1 MIMSNSRVLSMGIF
15 FCRRRVNPEQDIQQL
30 LAQGHT
36 HNAMN
41 VMMKSFK
48 RFVHSTAMRY
58 MKDDEDAKDMT
69 QEVFIKAFHSLDY
82 FRGDAK
88 IQTWLYAITRNLC
101 LNALD
106 KKKRK
111 GTHIH
116 MEVPDIAS
124 DEKADILINDSEFS
138 HFFQQCMSILPEK
151 QRETFILRH
160 VEELSYEEISEMLG
174 TSIGGLK
181 ANYFQAVQKLSQYLS
196 SRKEG
201 TIQ

>member
-1 MIMSNSRVLSMGIF
+1 MK
-15 FCRRRVNPEQDIQQL
+15 PEQDILHL
-30 LAQGHT
+30 LEKGKSHE
-36 HNAMN
+36 AMSILMLN
-41 VMMKSFK
+41 YK

-58 MKDDEDAKDMT
+58 LRDDDDAKDLT
-69 QEVFIKAFHSLDY
+69 QEVFIKAYNSLDY
-82 FRGDAK
+82 FRGDSK

-111 GTHIH
+111 GNIVQMDTLEIS
-116 MEVPDIAS
+116 S
-124 DEKADILINDSEFS
+124 DERSDRLVNESEFS
-138 HFFQQCMSILPEK
+138 HFFKQCMSILPEK

-196 SRKEG
+196 SKKEG
-201 TIQ
+201 NIQ

>member
-1 MIMSNSRVLSMGIF
+1 MH
-15 FCRRRVNPEQDIQQL
+15 PEQDIQQL
-30 LAQGHT
+30 LEQGHT
-36 HNAMN
+36 HEAMK
-41 VMMKSFK
+41 VLMKSFK

-58 MKDDEDAKDMT
+58 MKDDEDAKDIS
-69 QEVFIKAFHSLDY
+69 QEVFIKAYHSLDH
-82 FRGDAK
+82 FRGDSK

-101 LNALD
+101 LNAID

-111 GTHIH
+111 GTVIDY
-116 MEVPDIAS
+116 EAPEIPS
-124 DEKADILINDSEFS
+124 DDTADILVNASEFS
-138 HFFQQCMSILPEK
+138 EFFKQCMSILPEK

-181 ANYFQAVQKLSQYLS
+181 ANYYQAVQKLSHYLS

-201 TIQ
+201 TLQ